1 MRVNG
6 MVYGSC
12 MDAQHTTEL
21 SGTEVGSVA
30 SRIKRANVKPNE
42 TPVPFGSSAGATLF
56 CSVGENAG

>member
-1 MRVNG
+1 MHG
-6 MVYGSC
+6 C